1 MQKVSQP
8 ISSDRIST
16 TPSLSEKSFS
26 ENSVSVTP
34 LAISSRLANLD
45 RSSISVSRPV
55 SRRITVVGGGGLMGQ
70 FFVQRFSQAGHCVNV
85 LERDNWSDA
94 EQILDG
100 VDLVLVCV
108 PIEHTAT
115 VICDIARYLAPN
127 TALADITSIKAPIV
141 QTMMAQH
148 TGPVLGLHPMF
159 GPKVSSFQSQT
170 TVVCPGRHGE
180 AFQWLLDL
188 IQQEGGKLT
197 VCTPEEHDQMM
208 LTIQSIRHFVTL
220 SLGIFL
226 ANEEIDLQRSLE
238 LASPSYRELLD
249 MVNRLFS
256 QSAEL
261 VADIMLFN
269 QERREMI
276 AKLAETYN
284 RLAQIAMNNDRESLM
299 NEFRSAQEIWVGMS
313 S

>member
-1 MQKVSQP
+1 MQKVSQS
-8 ISSDRIST
+8 ISSDRIIST
-16 TPSLSEKSFS
+16 TQSLSENRIPATQFALANCLTSLERS
-26 ENSVSVTP
+26 SASVTKP
-34 LAISSRLANLD
+34 I
-45 RSSISVSRPV
+45 

-70 FFVQRFSQAGHCVNV
+70 FFVQQFSEAGHCVNV
-85 LERDNWSDA
+85 LERNNWSDA
-94 EQILDG
+94 EQILEG
-100 VDLVLVCV
+100 ADLVLVCV
-108 PIEHTAT
+108 PIEHTAP
-115 VICDIARYLAPN
+115 VICDIAQYLTPN

-141 QTMMAQH
+141 QTMLEQH
-148 TGPVLGLHPMF
+148 TGPVMGLHPMF

-238 LASPSYRELLD
+238 LSSPSYRELLD

-276 AKLAETYN
+276 AKIAETYS
-284 RLAQIAMNNDRESLM
+284 RLAQVAMNNDRESLM
-299 NEFRSAQEIWVGMS
+299 NEFRSAQQTWIGMNS
-313 S
+313 